1 MEGFLAF
8 PALLLLAA
16 ACTPQDSASHVV
28 GSGRIE
34 ADEVRVGAKIP
45 GRIASLMVREGNRV
59 ERGQVLA
66 RLDAPEIE
74 ARVDRAQAGLEA
86 ARAALDQARARVG
99 VLEHHAE
106 KAEVDLG
113 RMRALHDTGA
123 ASSRQVDEAENAYEE
138 MNGELAAS
146 RAMVE
151 QAEASIRER
160 RAALDEAAAL
170 AAEREVFSPISGVVL
185 YRLAEVGEVL
195 DSGRPVF
202 VLVDPARLYL
212 TVYVAETDI
221 DRVHLGDPSSVLLDA
236 LPERV
241 FVGTVTEIAQ
251 DAEFTPRDV
260 HMPDERARLVFAV
273 EIELDNTNG
282 VLKPGMPAEA
292 RIGPAPSGDAQS
304 EPSP

>member
-1 MEGFLAF
+1 MAGQLA
-8 PALLLLAA
+8 
-16 ACTPQDSASHVV
+16 
-28 GSGRIE
+28 
-34 ADEVRVGAKIP
+34 
-45 GRIASLMVREGNRV
+45 
-59 ERGQVLA
+59 
-66 RLDAPEIE
+66 
-74 ARVDRAQAGLEA
+74 A
-86 ARAALDQARARVG
+86 ARAA
-99 VLEHHAE
+99 
-106 KAEVDLG
+106 
-113 RMRALHDTGA
+113 
-123 ASSRQVDEAENAYEE
+123 
-138 MNGELAAS
+138 
-146 RAMVE
+146 VE

-195 DSGRPVF
+195 DSGRPIF

-236 LPERV
+236 LPERI

-273 EIELDNTNG
+273 EIELDNADG

-292 RIGPAPSGDAQS
+292 RIGPAPSGDAALQS